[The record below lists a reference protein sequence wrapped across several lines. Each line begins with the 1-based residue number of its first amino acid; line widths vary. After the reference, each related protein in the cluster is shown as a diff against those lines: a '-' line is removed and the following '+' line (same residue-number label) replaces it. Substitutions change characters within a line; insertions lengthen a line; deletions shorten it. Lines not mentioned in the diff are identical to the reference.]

1 MSPLEE
7 AVLHLLQQAG
17 RPLAVAQLA
26 KQLGQSQS
34 AVLRALAKLD
44 DKVVRDGAR
53 VSLNK

>member
-7 AVLHLLQQAG
+7 AILQLLEEAD

-26 KQLGQSQS
+26 KQLEQPQS

-44 DKVVRDGAR
+44 DKVVRYGAR